1 MAKENAQEIPDLHSR
16 QSELKQEADGL
27 VSRQG
32 VLYQQ
37 VAEGSSDEQVEQ
49 AARRLIANK
58 TAVLQQDPQAE
69 LRSIGEQLT
78 TNRRAQGILS
88 KSLSL
93 LELREG
99 HRVAL
104 PAFQRA
110 AAHIPKL
117 AALLAALE
125 VEQIAATRDLR
136 TFEAVDPTGLAAQH
150 PEEKAPYAEAQLGVL
165 RTWQTVLVGDGFNK
179 SRLDYWREECEEL
192 GLSLKA

>member
-1 MAKENAQEIPDLHSR
+1 MATKETQEIPDLLSR
-16 QSELKQEADGL
+16 LAELKHEADGL
-27 VSRQG
+27 VARQAA
-32 VLYQQ
+32 LYEQ
-37 VAEGSSDEQVEQ
+37 AANGSSDEQVEQ

-58 TAVLQQDPQAE
+58 TAVLQQDPQVE
-69 LRSIGEQLT
+69 LRTIGEQLT
-78 TNRRAQGILS
+78 TNRRAQLILS
-88 KSLSL
+88 KSLGL

-99 HRVAL
+99 HRAAL

-125 VEQIAATRDLR
+125 AEQAAATRDLR

-165 RTWQTVLVGDGFNK
+165 RTWSVELVGDGFNR
-179 SRLDYWREECEEL
+179 SRLDLWREECAYL
-192 GLSLKA
+192 GLTLKA